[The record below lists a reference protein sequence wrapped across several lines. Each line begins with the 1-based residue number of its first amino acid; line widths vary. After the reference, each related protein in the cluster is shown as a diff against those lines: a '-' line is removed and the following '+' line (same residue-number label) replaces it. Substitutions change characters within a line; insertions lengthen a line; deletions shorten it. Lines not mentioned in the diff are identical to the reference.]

1 MEHTSEQLRFDQTLF
16 HPKAAIRAMRDSRYR
31 HESNAIA
38 ELIDNSIDARASHVE
53 LLLFEQRQR
62 VNRNNVRRVTQ
73 LAVFDDGHG
82 MDPQTLVRA
91 LSFGGQREDVRVHHI
106 GKYGV
111 GLPTASVSQCRRLDV
126 WTWQGSIDEPWHC
139 YLDLDEI
146 ENQEDPQLPR
156 PDLEPLPSEITS
168 LVSADSL
175 DSSQGTLVLWQKIDR
190 ITARAE
196 TIFQRVEGDL
206 GRIHRHFLHDGRLV
220 IRLAAIENGEIRDTK
235 RDVRPNDPLFLMD
248 GTSTPA
254 PEEDSRFVPTSSS
267 AAEGQRTVP
276 MFAGYERAKSFPVTI
291 DGKTELV
298 EVRFSMVKP
307 EALGLQKLAPGR
319 LEHGRVAMRNAGISI
334 VREERELLLD
344 KSFVGAGARR
354 EEPQNRWW
362 GCEVRFDAPC
372 DDLFGVDHN
381 KQMAAAFTDLA
392 QELAGAVDPN
402 PALQE
407 ELGVDSQLFEIVD
420 HIRST
425 VVSMR
430 REIDEMFKRRRS
442 AQMRDEPT
450 SPRKEAEQRA
460 SQIVAEEV
468 RLSGPRTETDRQRAT
483 MTAAEK
489 QAALSAFLE
498 KKGAADPETSAR
510 EAVEQDVFFRI
521 ESENLPGY
529 YMFNV
534 VRNSGF
540 LIVQLNINHALYRYL
555 QFLEDQEGDQ
565 AAHDHAVALLTL
577 VQGWARME
585 DEIDRDDERQH
596 VQHTASE
603 WGREA
608 TKFLS
613 ELVDKLKGG
622 EQ

>member
-1 MEHTSEQLRFDQTLF
+1 MAHTSGQLTFDQTLF
-16 HPKAAIRAMRDSRYR
+16 HPQAAMRAMRDSRYR

-38 ELIDNSIDARASHVE
+38 ELIDNSIDAKASHVE
-53 LLLFEQRQR
+53 LLLFEERER
-62 VNRNNVRRVTQ
+62 VNRNKVRRVDE

-91 LSFGGQREDVRVHHI
+91 LSFGGQRDDRRIHHI

-126 WTWQGSIDEPWHC
+126 WTWQSSIKEPWHC
-139 YLDLDEI
+139 YLDIDEI
-146 ENQEDPQLPR
+146 ESQADPQLPV
-156 PDLEPLPSEITS
+156 PDRELVPSAITDC
-168 LVSADSL
+168 VSAAGL
-175 DSSQGTLVLWQKIDR
+175 DPSQGTVVVWRKIDR

-196 TIFQRVEGDL
+196 TIFQRVERDL
-206 GRIHRHFLHDGRLV
+206 GRIHRHFLYDGRLV
-220 IRLAAIENGEIRDTK
+220 IRMAAVEKDKVRVES
-235 RDVRPNDPLFLMD
+235 DVRPNDPLFLME

-254 PEEDSRFVPTSSS
+254 PEDDSGFVPVLQSVDDGHKTL
-267 AAEGQRTVP
+267 P
-276 MFAGYERAKSFPVTI
+276 MFAEYQRAKTFQVTI
-291 DGKTELV
+291 DGKAELV
-298 EVRFSMVKP
+298 DVRFSMVKP
-307 EALGLQKLAPGR
+307 EALGLQKNTPGN
-319 LEHGRVAMRNAGISI
+319 LQHGRAAMRNSGVSI
-334 VREERELLLD
+334 VREERELFLE

-392 QELAGAVDPN
+392 QEIAGERRRDI
-402 PALQE
+402 ALRDD
-407 ELGVDSQLFEIVD
+407 LGADHQLFDIVD

-425 VVSMR
+425 VSGMR
-430 REIDEMFKRRRS
+430 AEIDEMFKRRRS
-442 AQMRDEPT
+442 AQNRDDLT
-450 SPRKEAEQRA
+450 SPIKEAEQRA

-468 RLSGPRTETDRQRAT
+468 RLGGPRTETDRQRAE
-483 MTAAEK
+483 MTVAEK
-489 QAALSAFLE
+489 QAALSAFFE
-498 KKGAADPETSAR
+498 RKGVVDPEKSAR
-510 EAVEQDVFFRI
+510 EAVEQDAFFRI
-521 ESENLPGY
+521 EPENLPGY

-534 VRNSGF
+534 VRSGGF

-565 AAHDHAVALLTL
+565 GAHEHAVALLTL
-577 VQGWARME
+577 VLGWARME

-613 ELVDKLKGG
+613 EHVDKLKGG

>member
-1 MEHTSEQLRFDQTLF
+1 MEYASEQLRFDQTLF
-16 HPKAAIRAMRDSRYR
+16 HPQAALRAMRDSRYR

-38 ELIDNSIDARASHVE
+38 ELIDNSIDARAGHIE
-53 LLLFEQRQR
+53 LLLFEERQR
-62 VNRNNVRRVTQ
+62 VNQNNVRRVTQ

-91 LSFGGQREDVRVHHI
+91 LSFGGQLEDVRVHHI

-146 ENQEDPQLPR
+146 ESQEDPQLP
-156 PDLEPLPSEITS
+156 EPNRESLPSAITS
-168 LVSADSL
+168 QVSVDSL
-175 DSSQGTLVLWQKIDR
+175 DASQGTVVVWKKIDR

-196 TIFQRVEGDL
+196 TIFQRVERDL
-206 GRIHRHFLHDGRLV
+206 GRIHRHFLHDGRLM
-220 IRLAAIENGEIRDTK
+220 IHMAAIVNGEIRVK
-235 RDVRPNDPLFLMD
+235 RDVRPNDPLFRMD
-248 GTSTPA
+248 ETSTPA
-254 PEEDSRFVPTSSS
+254 PEEDSRFVPTSGS
-267 AAEGQRTVP
+267 AIEGQRTAP
-276 MFAGYERAKSFPVTI
+276 MFAEYERARSFPVTV

-307 EALGLQKLAPGR
+307 EALGLQKIAPGR
-319 LEHGRVAMRNAGISI
+319 LEYGRAAMRNAGISI

-392 QELAGAVDPN
+392 QELAGATDRN
-402 PALQE
+402 SGLKD
-407 ELGVDSQLFEIVD
+407 ELGVDPQLFEIVD

-425 VVSMR
+425 VSGMR
-430 REIDEMFKRRRS
+430 SEIDEMFKRRRA

-450 SPRKEAEQRA
+450 SPIKEAEQRA

-468 RLSGPRTETDRQRAT
+468 RLGGPRTETDRQRAT
-483 MTAAEK
+483 MTVAEK
-489 QAALSAFLE
+489 EAALSAFFE
-498 KKGAADPETSAR
+498 KKGVVDPETSAR
-510 EAVEQDVFFRI
+510 EAVAQDVFFRI
-521 ESENLPGY
+521 EPENLPGY

-555 QFLEDQEGDQ
+555 QLLEDQEGDQ
-565 AAHDHAVALLTL
+565 AAHDHYVALLTL

-596 VQHTASE
+596 VQHIASE

-613 ELVDKLKGG
+613 EHVDKLKGG

>member
-16 HPKAAIRAMRDSRYR
+16 HPKAAMRAMRDSRYR

-53 LLLFEQRQR
+53 LLLFEERQR
-62 VNRNNVRRVTQ
+62 VNRNTVRRVTQ

-91 LSFGGQREDVRVHHI
+91 LSFGGQREDARVHHI

-126 WTWQGSIDEPWHC
+126 WTWQESIDEPWHC
-139 YLDLDEI
+139 YLDVDEI
-146 ENQEDPQLPR
+146 DGQDDPQLPV
-156 PDLEPLPSEITS
+156 PDREPVPSVITDH
-168 LVSADSL
+168 VSAAGL
-175 DSSQGTLVLWQKIDR
+175 DSSHGTVVVWRKIDR
-190 ITARAE
+190 ITALTK
-196 TIFQRVEGDL
+196 TIFQRIERDL

-220 IRLAAIENGEIRDTK
+220 IRMAAVEDGEIRMK
-235 RDVRPNDPLFLMD
+235 SDVRPNDPLFLME
-248 GTSTPA
+248 GTSTPV
-254 PEEDSRFVPTSSS
+254 PEDDPHFVPWTSSAS
-267 AAEGQRTVP
+267 QTHRTVP
-276 MFAGYERAKSFPVTI
+276 IFAEYERGKSFQVTI
-291 DGKTELV
+291 DGKAELV
-298 EVRFSMVKP
+298 EVRFSMVKQ
-307 EALGLQKLAPGR
+307 EALGLQKSPPGS

-344 KSFVGAGARR
+344 RSFAGAGARR
-354 EEPQNRWW
+354 EAPQNRWW

-392 QELAGAVDPN
+392 QELAGATDRN
-402 PALQE
+402 SSDLKND
-407 ELGVDSQLFEIVD
+407 LGVDPQLFEIVD

-425 VVSMR
+425 VAGMR
-430 REIDEMFKRRRS
+430 REIDEMFKRQKS

-450 SPRKEAEQRA
+450 SPFKEAEQRG

-468 RLSGPRTETDRQRAT
+468 RVGGPRTETDRQRAE

-489 QAALSAFLE
+489 EAELSAFFE
-498 KKGAADPETSAR
+498 KKGVVDPEASAR
-510 EAVEQDVFFRI
+510 EAVEQDVFFRF
-521 ESENLPGY
+521 EPENLPGY

-534 VRNSGF
+534 VRSGGV

-613 ELVDKLKGG
+613 EHVDKLKGG